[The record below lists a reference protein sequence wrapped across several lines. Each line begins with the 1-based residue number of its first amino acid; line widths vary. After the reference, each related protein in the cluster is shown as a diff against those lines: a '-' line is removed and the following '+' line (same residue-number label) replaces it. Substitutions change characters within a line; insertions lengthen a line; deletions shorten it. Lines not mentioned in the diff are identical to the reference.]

1 MEESEKELIENLKN
15 FDLKKLFVDQTY
27 VEVVNSDNL
36 LEAFIT
42 AQKDND
48 CCEIIINRKK
58 HDISN
63 NYLSFFGEND
73 NGDIFKKRENLIN
86 FDLGYQKVSD
96 LIKNIKKYS
105 IKYNIPLNSRN
116 NINNSEKENASILST
131 NSSNNIQNNNKI
143 TFTDKNGKLVDITG
157 YLTYQFL
164 EGFLLDCLFIFN
176 NRLIHDIGSV
186 DESYINLF
194 IHILDIIIY
203 LSDVVKSNLNKY
215 KTAYYNRKLLIVSQ
229 IHAILICFDSLIWN
243 LTPNY
248 NYVYNSYMEIEK
260 LLTEIVNNV
269 YQIIL
274 ASKNINVIPL
284 KCLITFIK
292 LISSFNNKERIEN
305 CNKKEIYDI
314 LNDHMRNL
322 DKNELIFFKKDSS
335 IRVICND
342 LVSSLFN
349 TNMEAYIDET
359 FYSYLLSC
367 LKCNNLEKKMN
378 ALNDI
383 SEKIDNEFKNEK
395 KISPAFKNFIESNN
409 ILDMFFEDSIH
420 DEVIKRSIYLF
431 KYLARC
437 NCLKDNIIEKIIQRH
452 KNNDSMKELLFGI
465 VSEFPKQKK
474 RYII

>member
-15 FDLKKLFVDQTY
+15 FDLKKLFFDQTY
-27 VEVVNSDNL
+27 VEVVNSDNCF
-36 LEAFIT
+36 EAFIT
-42 AQKDND
+42 AQKDTD
-48 CCEIIINRKK
+48 CFEIIINRKK
-58 HDISN
+58 HDISY
-63 NYLSFFGEND
+63 NYLSFYGEND

-86 FDLGYQKVSD
+86 IDLGYQKISD
-96 LIKNIKKYS
+96 LIKNIKKYLN
-105 IKYNIPLNSRN
+105 KYNISLNSKN

-131 NSSNNIQNNNKI
+131 NSSNNVQNNNKTI
-143 TFTDKNGKLVDITG
+143 FTDRKGKLIDITG

-164 EGFLLDCLFIFN
+164 EGFLMDCLYIFN
-176 NRLIHDIGSV
+176 NRLFRDISLV
-186 DESYINLF
+186 DDSCINLF
-194 IHILDIIIY
+194 NLILDIILY

-248 NYVYNSYMEIEK
+248 NFVYKSYIEIEK
-260 LLTEIVNNV
+260 RLTEIVNQV

-274 ASKNINVIPL
+274 ASKNINTIPL
-284 KCLITFIK
+284 KSLIIFIK
-292 LISSFNNKERIEN
+292 MISSFNNKERIEN

-335 IRVICND
+335 IREICND

-367 LKCNNLEKKMN
+367 LKCNNL
-378 ALNDI
+378 
-383 SEKIDNEFKNEK
+383 
-395 KISPAFKNFIESNN
+395 
-409 ILDMFFEDSIH
+409 
-420 DEVIKRSIYLF
+420 
-431 KYLARC
+431 
-437 NCLKDNIIEKIIQRH
+437 
-452 KNNDSMKELLFGI
+452 
-465 VSEFPKQKK
+465 
-474 RYII
+474 